1 MLLKL
6 YTRVLEK
13 EKHISK
19 INSSACEALT
29 LLFRN
34 EDYGHWPHSKYIA
47 VRILK
52 SLYFNSLALENKLI
66 MSMKN
71 PVIGETIMYNALSEY
86 FLNFVWCFNVNIF
99 NPYML
104 ISDEV
109 AITSPIIIILVYF
122 WNHQNI
128 LQKLA
133 LFTRLRGAICA
144 IPFNCLRQELHFLH
158 RFTFTTSRSS
168 LNTQV
173 TGQRKSQT
181 SQKVVFYIIFAG
193 MWFHSIET

>member
-1 MLLKL
+1 
-6 YTRVLEK
+6 
-13 EKHISK
+13 
-19 INSSACEALT
+19 
-29 LLFRN
+29 
-34 EDYGHWPHSKYIA
+34 
-47 VRILK
+47 
-52 SLYFNSLALENKLI
+52 
-66 MSMKN
+66 
-71 PVIGETIMYNALSEY
+71 
-86 FLNFVWCFNVNIF
+86 
-99 NPYML
+99 ML

-122 WNHQNI
+122 WNQKNI

-133 LFTRLRGAICA
+133 LFTRLRGAIWA

-158 RFTFTTSRSS
+158 RFTVTTSRSS
-168 LNTQV
+168 LNSKV